1 MHADSGVD
9 FLIRVFAETG
19 VSLLLYGGSC
29 LVSQLGT
36 LECRITGIYVNL
48 FLLSIYTLS
57 RRRGTPGINFLI
69 AASCVMAV
77 VATTQMAVNIAG
89 TVITARFVQ
98 QLVHV
103 KVLNRP
109 QSVRTLETVE
119 NVLLA
124 INNVVTDLF
133 FMYRCYVIWGC
144 QRKVLIPPA
153 LLMLATLLASI
164 LASQTT
170 SITNAQIPFGL
181 AAATNLVLTALTAG
195 RILWILR
202 QSSHVGRDNT
212 YRRRYNRATGII
224 LESGAIYCIA
234 AIFLL
239 IAASQDNMDIFTVGF
254 AVEQQLLIIIPT
266 FTLVYVGLK
275 DTVERPTGTT
285 GQAFVSQDPPSLLAT
300 RAVRP
305 YPPSQ
310 VLDIKPQGTEEKYS
324 ESV

>member
-1 MHADSGVD
+1 MRADSGVD

-19 VSLLLYGGSC
+19 VSLLLYG
-29 LVSQLGT
+29 
-36 LECRITGIYVNL
+36 IYVNL

-57 RRRGTPGINFLI
+57 RRRETPGTSFLI
-69 AASCVMAV
+69 AASCVMAI
-77 VATTQMAVNIAG
+77 VATTQIAATIAG
-89 TVITARFVQ
+89 AVITARFVQ
-98 QLVHV
+98 QLVHAH
-103 KVLNRP
+103 VLNRP
-109 QSVRTLETVE
+109 HSVRTLETLV

-144 QRKVLIPPA
+144 QRKILIPPG
-153 LLMLATLLASI
+153 LLMIATLLASI
-164 LASQTT
+164 LASPTT

-195 RILWILR
+195 RILWIRR

-212 YRRRYNRATGII
+212 YHSRHNRAIGII

-234 AIFLL
+234 ALFLL
-239 IAASQDNMDIFTVGF
+239 IAASQNNMEIFSIGF
-254 AVEQQLLIIIPT
+254 SVEQQLLTIIPT

-275 DTVERPTGTT
+275 DTVDRPTGCT
-285 GQAFVSQDPPSLLAT
+285 GQAF
-300 RAVRP
+300 P

-310 VLDIKPQGTEEKYS
+310 VLDIKPQRTEEKDS

>member
-1 MHADSGVD
+1 MRADSGVD
-9 FLIRVFAETG
+9 FLIRVLAETG
-19 VSLLLYGGSC
+19 VSLLLYG
-29 LVSQLGT
+29 
-36 LECRITGIYVNL
+36 IYVNL
-48 FLLSIYTLS
+48 FLVSIYTLS
-57 RRRGTPGINFLI
+57 RRRETPGINVLI

-103 KVLNRP
+103 KVLSRP

-124 INNVVTDLF
+124 INKW
-133 FMYRCYVIWGC
+133 MYRCYVIWGC

-164 LASQTT
+164 LASRTT

-212 YRRRYNRATGII
+212 YRSRYNRAIGII

-234 AIFLL
+234 ALFLL
-239 IAASQDNMDIFTVGF
+239 IAASQDNMNIFTVGF
-254 AVEQQLLIIIPT
+254 AIEQQLLIIIPT
-266 FTLVYVGLK
+266 LTLVYVGLK

-285 GQAFVSQDPPSLLAT
+285 GQGFVSQDPPSILAT

-310 VLDIKPQGTEEKYS
+310 VLDIKPHGTEEKDS

>member
-1 MHADSGVD
+1 MRADSGVD

-19 VSLLLYGGSC
+19 LSLLFY
-29 LVSQLGT
+29 
-36 LECRITGIYVNL
+36 GIYVNL

-57 RRRGTPGINFLI
+57 RRRRTPGINFLI

-89 TVITARFVQ
+89 TVITAHFVQ

-144 QRKVLIPPA
+144 QRKVLIPPT

-164 LASQTT
+164 LASRTT
-170 SITNAQIPFGL
+170 SITNAQIPFCL

-212 YRRRYNRATGII
+212 YRRRYNRAIGII

-234 AIFLL
+234 ALFLL

-285 GQAFVSQDPPSLLAT
+285 GQAFVSQDSPSLLAT

-310 VLDIKPQGTEEKYS
+310 VLDIKPQGTEEKDS

>member
-9 FLIRVFAETG
+9 FLIRVFAELES

-153 LLMLATLLASI
+153 LLMLATLRESPSQI
-164 LASQTT
+164 LHMS
-170 SITNAQIPFGL
+170 
-181 AAATNLVLTALTAG
+181 G

-212 YRRRYNRATGII
+212 YRRRII

-239 IAASQDNMDIFTVGF
+239 IAASQDNMGHLHRR
-254 AVEQQLLIIIPT
+254 LLIIIPT
-266 FTLVYVGLK
+266 FTLVAQ
-275 DTVERPTGTT
+275 RGTT

-300 RAVRP
+300 RAVGP